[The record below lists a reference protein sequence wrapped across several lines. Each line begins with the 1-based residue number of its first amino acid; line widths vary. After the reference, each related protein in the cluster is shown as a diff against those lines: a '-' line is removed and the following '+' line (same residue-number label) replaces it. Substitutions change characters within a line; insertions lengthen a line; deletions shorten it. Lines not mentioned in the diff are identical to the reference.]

1 MPRTIVIGIVLATLV
16 GWTSFSG
23 CGARS
28 EEVDSKRRRLEQL
41 RNELARLQREI
52 QALEAELEGDQAG
65 AGREISVVVEP
76 VRQELLRRVLEVQG
90 TVESRTTVTLST
102 KSAGAIVAVRV
113 QPGMRVS
120 RGQVLVELDSEV
132 LRRTLDEVQT
142 QRDLAR
148 ALYEKYKRAWEAQAI
163 AEVQYLNAKQQWEA
177 LERRLETL
185 REQLAQT
192 RITAPFA
199 GLVDEVMVKPGEFLA
214 PGMPAVRLVNT
225 SDLYVSAEISEAYAG
240 SLKPGARAQ
249 VVLPEL
255 GDTVPAR
262 FRNVGQA
269 VNPRTRTFRTELVL
283 ERMPAGLRPGLQ
295 CQVRVSDVERPN
307 AVTIPLA
314 ALQQRNGVSVVY
326 VVERQ
331 PEGTAVVRE
340 RPVRV
345 GLLTFEKA
353 EVLAGL
359 RPGEEVVIRA
369 SGELRD
375 GLKVQL

>member
-1 MPRTIVIGIVLATLV
+1 
-16 GWTSFSG
+16 
-23 CGARS
+23 
-28 EEVDSKRRRLEQL
+28 
-41 RNELARLQREI
+41 
-52 QALEAELEGDQAG
+52 
-65 AGREISVVVEP
+65 
-76 VRQELLRRVLEVQG
+76 
-90 TVESRTTVTLST
+90 SRTTVTLSA
-102 KSAGAIVAVRV
+102 KSAGTVVAVRV

-132 LRRTLDEVQT
+132 LRRTMEEVQT

-148 ALYEKYKRAWEAQAI
+148 VLYEKYRRAWEAQAV

-214 PGMPAVRLVNT
+214 PGMPAVRLANT
-225 SDLYVSAEISEAYAG
+225 SSLYISAEISEAYAG
-240 SLKPGARAQ
+240 SLKPGLRAQ

-269 VNPRTRTFRTELVL
+269 INPRTRTFHTELVL
-283 ERMPAGLRPGLQ
+283 ERVPAGLRPGLQ

-307 AVTIPLA
+307 ALTVPLA
-314 ALQQRNGVSVVY
+314 ALQRRNGVPVVY

-331 PEGTAVVRE
+331 PGGTAVVRE

-345 GLLTFEKA
+345 GLLTFERA
-353 EVLAGL
+353 EILAGL
-359 RPGEEVVIRA
+359 NSQEEVVVRA